1 MSDIR
6 VVGSIDIGHQS
17 IKAVVARVT
26 GEAVEVKGA
35 GKALTRGLHDGKV
48 VDIEALGKAIRQAL
62 DEAQFSAGQA
72 VSRVVVTISPRA
84 KRGSNVEVELPIK
97 GRKVSRRGDA
107 HRGP

>member
-35 GKALTRGLHDGKV
+35 GKALTRGLQDGKV
-48 VDIEALGKAIRQAL
+48 AKPVHR
-62 DEAQFSAGQA
+62 
-72 VSRVVVTISPRA
+72 SPARL
-84 KRGSNVEVELPIK
+84 RC
-97 GRKVSRRGDA
+97 
-107 HRGP
+107 